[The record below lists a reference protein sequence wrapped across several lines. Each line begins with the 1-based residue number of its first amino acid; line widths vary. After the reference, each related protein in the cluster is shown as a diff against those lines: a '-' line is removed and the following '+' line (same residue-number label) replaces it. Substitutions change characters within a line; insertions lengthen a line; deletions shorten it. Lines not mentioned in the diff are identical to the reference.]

1 MECIVSA
8 KFRPQDRAEIAARI
22 PQEQARIQALR
33 EQGIV
38 EALYIS
44 SDLSRVWLVMQGES
58 LDEVQKSLES
68 LPLHP
73 YMEVEITPLSKM

>member
-1 MECIVSA
+1 MEFMVSV
-8 KFRPQDRAEIAARI
+8 KFRSQDRAEISART
-22 PQEQARIQALR
+22 PQEQAHIKTLR

-38 EALYIS
+38 KVLYIS

-58 LDEVQKSLES
+58 QDEVQKVLES

-73 YMEVEITPLSKM
+73 YMETEIIPLSRM